1 MNILKDVS
9 YPLLS
14 LMLIPFLSAGENFDQ
29 SPLKRTFK
37 SKVLAHYPEN
47 IESNPF
53 DQDAVNMV
61 RDFST
66 LHFYLFGLFPP
77 AVIWM
82 FLTFY
87 TIILFCIIQF
97 VLCLF
102 VYNPFLFVCFRVL
115 FLVVLFHY
123 FVLYYSIVSV
133 LFGVLFR
140 LFFYFIIILVFVFV
154 LICCD
159 VALFILYYVLFE
171 IHLGHLCLSEH
182 AEAWWLGW
190 IFMANVLFPTHLN
203 LSVFRLKKKAPTHNL
218 TISHISH

>member
-66 LHFYLFGLFPP
+66 WHVYLFGLRLWF
-77 AVIWM
+77 ISSSSD
-82 FLTFY
+82 FE
-87 TIILFCIIQF
+87 
-97 VLCLF
+97 
-102 VYNPFLFVCFRVL
+102 CF
-115 FLVVLFHY
+115 
-123 FVLYYSIVSV
+123 
-133 LFGVLFR
+133 
-140 LFFYFIIILVFVFV
+140 
-154 LICCD
+154 
-159 VALFILYYVLFE
+159 
-171 IHLGHLCLSEH
+171 
-182 AEAWWLGW
+182 
-190 IFMANVLFPTHLN
+190 
-203 LSVFRLKKKAPTHNL
+203 
-218 TISHISH
+218 

>member
-66 LHFYLFGLFPP
+66 LHFYLFGLRLWL
-77 AVIWM
+77 I
-82 FLTFY
+82 FY
-87 TIILFCIIQF
+87 FVSFNLFCACLYIILFYLFVLEFCFWLFCII
-97 VLCLF
+97 LL
-102 VYNPFLFVCFRVL
+102 FLFCLEFYAFQSMLRL
-115 FLVVLFHY
+115 DDLGEFLWQMYHFQ
-123 FVLYYSIVSV
+123 
-133 LFGVLFR
+133 
-140 LFFYFIIILVFVFV
+140 
-154 LICCD
+154 LI
-159 VALFILYYVLFE
+159 
-171 IHLGHLCLSEH
+171 
-182 AEAWWLGW
+182 
-190 IFMANVLFPTHLN
+190 
-203 LSVFRLKKKAPTHNL
+203 
-218 TISHISH
+218 